1 MSENVTYGADGS
13 GDPAFS
19 EIAHTAD
26 CALRIRGKDFAGLLQ
41 NAALG
46 LYSLI
51 GASKKEKA
59 GGNLI
64 EKLRQLLVALVRA
77 SESAVARDDE
87 EFAADL
93 LVEIDRLGKFVT
105 PQVAGADVGGGRLQI
120 QRIQLPPEFLGLAVV
135 RVVAGELDTVDTQL
149 REGGE
154 SAVEIL
160 GAITAHRIQLHGNRD
175 FPPPGRGGEDLTP
188 GQCGGTQGRVFEKM
202 TSG

>member
-64 EKLRQLLVALVRA
+64 EKQISLDAQDA
-77 SESAVARDDE
+77 ES
-87 EFAADL
+87 L
-93 LVEIDRLGKFVT
+93 LVEWLSELAYWVETTLFIGTEIDFIDVSGKHLTASVRGWEAQRIERLIKAVT
-105 PQVAGADVGGGRLQI
+105 YHNLQI
-120 QRIQLPPEFLGLAVV
+120 RQTKTGLEATVV
-135 RVVAGELDTVDTQL
+135 FDV
-149 REGGE
+149 
-154 SAVEIL
+154 
-160 GAITAHRIQLHGNRD
+160 
-175 FPPPGRGGEDLTP
+175 
-188 GQCGGTQGRVFEKM
+188 
-202 TSG
+202 